1 MQRENNSD
9 AEAVYISSQEKLLD
23 WLKRLAAFL
32 NVKDM
37 DMRIGK
43 VAQLAFLCSFRS
55 TDKERTR
62 FPLLPNQSNSGII
75 MLTLMNVESKRRGTA

>member
-9 AEAVYISSQEKLLD
+9 AEAVYISSKEKLLD

-37 DMRIGK
+37 DMRIWK
-43 VAQLAFLCSFRS
+43 VAQLAFFAPFVLLKRKNSFP
-55 TDKERTR
+55 
-62 FPLLPNQSNSGII
+62 PLAKPI
-75 MLTLMNVESKRRGTA
+75 K

>member
-37 DMRIGK
+37 DMCIWK
-43 VAQLAFLCSFRS
+43 IAQLAFLCSFRS
-55 TDKERTR
+55 TEKKELVSPSCQT
-62 FPLLPNQSNSGII
+62 NQI
-75 MLTLMNVESKRRGTA
+75 VA

>member
-23 WLKRLAAFL
+23 WLERLAAFL

-37 DMRIGK
+37 DMRIWK
-43 VAQLAFLCSFRS
+43 IAQLAFLCSFRS
-55 TDKERTR
+55 TEKKELVSPSCQT
-62 FPLLPNQSNSGII
+62 NQI
-75 MLTLMNVESKRRGTA
+75 VA

>member
-32 NVKDM
+32 NVEDM
-37 DMRIGK
+37 DMRIRK
-43 VAQLAFLCSFRS
+43 VAQSAFLCSFRS
-55 TDKERTR
+55 TEKKELVSPSCQT
-62 FPLLPNQSNSGII
+62 NQI
-75 MLTLMNVESKRRGTA
+75 VA

>member
-37 DMRIGK
+37 DMRIWK
-43 VAQLAFLCSFRS
+43 VAQSAFLCPFRS
-55 TDKERTR
+55 TEKKNS
-62 FPLLPNQSNSGII
+62 FPPLAKPI
-75 MLTLMNVESKRRGTA
+75 K

>member
-23 WLKRLAAFL
+23 WLKWLAAFL

-37 DMRIGK
+37 DMRIWK
-43 VAQLAFLCSFRS
+43 VDQLAFLCSFRS
-55 TDKERTR
+55 TEKKELVSPSCQT
-62 FPLLPNQSNSGII
+62 NQI
-75 MLTLMNVESKRRGTA
+75 VA

>member
-37 DMRIGK
+37 DMRVWK
-43 VAQLAFLCSFRS
+43 VA
-55 TDKERTR
+55 
-62 FPLLPNQSNSGII
+62 
-75 MLTLMNVESKRRGTA
+75 